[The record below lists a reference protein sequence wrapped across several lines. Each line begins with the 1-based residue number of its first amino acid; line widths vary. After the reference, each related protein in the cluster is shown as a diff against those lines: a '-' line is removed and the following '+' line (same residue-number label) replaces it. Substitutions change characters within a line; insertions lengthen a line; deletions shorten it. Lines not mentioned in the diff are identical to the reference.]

1 VTHNIDFNVF
11 HKLLIS
17 KTYKRLGNIPL
28 YGDDMFAD
36 MTDVMDFVNSSNKH
50 KHIHNH
56 MAMFELAMVQH
67 ESKCP
72 IMIKEIASELKRF
85 EPYLSRIMDVV
96 GFVGLD
102 GAVGYNWHHDYYHLV
117 AMNIIGNTTWHF
129 RDGNTV
135 DMKPGDLM
143 FIPNPIEHSVVGT
156 TERFT
161 LSFCCP
167 INKGL
172 HSE

>member
-36 MTDVMDFVNSSNKH
+36 MTDVMDFVNSSKK

-56 MAMFELAMVQH
+56 MAMFEMHRIQDK
-67 ESKCP
+67 SKCP
-72 IMIKEIASELKRF
+72 IMIKEIVKSLKQY
-85 EPYLSRIMDVV
+85 EPYKSRSMDVA
-96 GFVGLD
+96 GLVGLE
-102 GAVGYNWHHDYYHLV
+102 GAVGYNWHRDIYHLV

-143 FIPNPIEHSVVGT
+143 FVPSPIEHSVVGT

-172 HSE
+172 HSN

>member
-1 VTHNIDFNVF
+1 MTHNIDFNVF

-28 YGDDMFAD
+28 YGNDMFAD
-36 MTDVMDFVNSSNKH
+36 MTDVMDFVNSIKK
-50 KHIHNH
+50 KHIHHH
-56 MAMFELAMVQH
+56 MAMLQLAMIQH
-67 ESKCP
+67 ELKCP
-72 IMIKEIASELKRF
+72 IMIKEIIKSLKQY
-85 EPYLSRIMDVV
+85 EPYKSRSMNVI
-96 GFVGLD
+96 GIVGLE
-102 GAVGYNWHHDYYHLV
+102 GAVGYNWHDDDYHVV

-143 FIPNPIEHSVVGT
+143 FVPSPIEHSVVGT

-161 LSFCCP
+161 LSFCCS
-167 INKGL
+167 INKG
-172 HSE
+172 

>member
-1 VTHNIDFNVF
+1 MHSIDFNIF
-11 HKLLIS
+11 HELLIF
-17 KTYKRLGNIPL
+17 KTYKHLGNIPL

-36 MTDVMDFVNSSNKH
+36 MTDVMDFVNNTKKKH
-50 KHIHNH
+50 SHND
-56 MAMFELAMVQH
+56 MAMFEMHRIQDK
-67 ESKCP
+67 SKCP

-85 EPYLSRIMDVV
+85 KPYLSRSMDVV

-102 GAVGYNWHHDYYHLV
+102 GAVGYNWHDDDYHLV

-143 FIPNPIEHSVVGT
+143 FVPSPIEHSVVGT

-161 LSFCCP
+161 ISFCCP
-167 INKGL
+167 INKG
-172 HSE
+172 